1 MSTLDERQKAFV
13 EEEIAAFAAYL
24 LDQAKARILR
34 RNIKVDE
41 TLLNS
46 LAVETAATEMKL
58 LFSDHGRMHDM
69 GAGRGY
75 HKGKYMG
82 AEERG
87 LFLKG
92 RKPSKWYSRLA
103 WGAVYGTL
111 VNNLA
116 NKYIA
121 EVPKGLV
128 EEFKRA

>member
-1 MSTLDERQKAFV
+1 MSALDERQKAFIQAEV
-13 EEEIAAFAAYL
+13 VAFAAYL
-24 LDQAKARILR
+24 LEQARARIMR
-34 RNIKVDE
+34 KNIKVDE

-46 LAVETAATEMKL
+46 LATQTAENELKL
-58 LFSDHGRMHDM
+58 IFSDHGRFHDM

-92 RKPSKWYSRLA
+92 RKPSKWYSRMA

-128 EEFKRA
+128 QEFNKA